1 MSATLQVKSVHG
13 ESRGSAPHLLQQT
26 ASQHQL
32 LSCTKLRESPCYTRL
47 SPRRISR
54 WQRAQRTAAGP
65 AVVQDRLHLIW
76 RHHPRQL
83 LRRLQRDHP
92 RCLGSALAD
101 VMQER
106 AASQRVR
113 RRPATMPAARRPPW
127 ATTPLVQYAA
137 TCPEPPIGLR
147 HNSPHGLKITGGY
160 QQPPAN

>member
-1 MSATLQVKSVHG
+1 MSATPSGQERPWRVAGQCATPVAADSIPA
-13 ESRGSAPHLLQQT
+13 SASEL
-26 ASQHQL
+26 HQ
-32 LSCTKLRESPCYTRL
+32 LRESLCYTRL

-65 AVVQDRLHLIW
+65 AAVQDRLHLIW

-160 QQPPAN
+160 Q